1 MKVVNGVLA
10 GRWGGGAAL
19 FNTLSLLVVTPV
31 VTFYLLRDWDRMI
44 AHSNDYLPLDHAE
57 TVREQAREVDRV
69 LAGFVRGQM
78 LVCLILASFYGLG
91 LSLLGVQFGLF
102 IGLTAG
108 AISFIPYV
116 GSSLGFIV
124 SIGVALAPRSEERRV
139 GEECVSTGI
148 SRWGPHH

>member
-31 VTFYLLRDWDRMI
+31 VSFYLLRDWDRMI
-44 AHSNDYLPLDHAE
+44 AHINDYLPLDHAE

-78 LVCLILASFYGLG
+78 LVCLILARFYGLG
-91 LSLLGVQFGLF
+91 LSLSGVQLGLF

-108 AISFIPYV
+108 AIPFLPYF
-116 GSSLGFIV
+116 GTPTGF
-124 SIGVALAPRSEERRV
+124 L
-139 GEECVSTGI
+139 VSTGL
-148 SRWGPHH
+148 